1 MFLRAWF
8 IIFALVVMIISNQAS
23 GDQDSKGHGH
33 KTPHGG
39 LIQEAEETHA
49 ELLID
54 KFGRPKLYLYDK
66 AMNPLERTDIQ
77 AKLTVKTHEGAQ
89 YERDL
94 KFTKDPKEGPVLK
107 GETINGLKD
116 WDTAVVSLKLKDSW
130 THVRFS
136 HHSDGKGGH

>member
-1 MFLRAWF
+1 MFLRTWF
-8 IIFALVVMIISNQAS
+8 ILFAIVVMIISNQAFA
-23 GDQDSKGHGH
+23 DQDSKAHEH
-33 KTPHGG
+33 IPVYGG
-39 LIQEAEETHA
+39 LIQEVEGTHA

-66 AMNPLERTDIQ
+66 AMKPLEGTDIQ

-94 KFTKDPKEGPVLK
+94 KFTKDPKEGPVFR
-107 GETINGLKD
+107 GETITGLRD

-130 THVRFS
+130 THLKFS
-136 HHSDGKGGH
+136 HH